1 MHAAELIRHF
11 ATAHC
16 EDILSSHRN
25 PYDVLAIGYG
35 HTRGAMEGQTIT
47 QTQADELLVS
57 DIEAVEKELYSLLFP
72 AIRRE
77 MNANQTAA
85 IVSFAHSLGMHIFK
99 QTCVLARLNTR
110 RYCDVP
116 AELAKWDSTGAKTLR
131 VLARRRLSE
140 GNLFCSFP
148 SYLVTK

>member
-25 PYDVLAIGYG
+25 PYDVLSIGYG

-47 QTQADELLVS
+47 QMQADDLLTS
-57 DIEAVEKELYSLLFP
+57 DIEAVEKELHGLLFP

-110 RYCDVP
+110 RYYDIP
-116 AELAKWDSTGAKTLR
+116 AELAKWNSTTTRTLR
-131 VLARRRLSE
+131 ILARRRLSE

-148 SYLVTK
+148 AWLVTK

>member
-11 ATAHC
+11 AVAHC

-47 QTQADELLVS
+47 QSQADELLVS
-57 DIEAVEKELYSLLFP
+57 DMEVVEKELHSLLFP

-85 IVSFAHSLGMHIFK
+85 IVSFAHSLGMHAFK
-99 QTCVLARLNTR
+99 QSCVLARLNPR

-116 AELAKWDSTGAKTLR
+116 AELAKWDSVGFKSLR

-148 SYLVTK
+148 AWLVMK

>member
-1 MHAAELIRHF
+1 
-11 ATAHC
+11 
-16 EDILSSHRN
+16 
-25 PYDVLAIGYG
+25 
-35 HTRGAMEGQTIT
+35 MEGQTIT
-47 QTQADELLVS
+47 QSQADDTLAS
-57 DIEAVEKELYSLLFP
+57 DIDLIEKELHGLLFP

-131 VLARRRLSE
+131 VLSRRRLSE

>member
-1 MHAAELIRHF
+1 MHAAELIKHF
-11 ATAHC
+11 AVAHC

-47 QTQADELLVS
+47 QAQADDILAS
-57 DIEAVEKELYSLLFP
+57 DIDLIEKELHGLLFP

-116 AELAKWDSTGAKTLR
+116 AELSKWDSTGTRPLR
-131 VLARRRLSE
+131 ILARRRLSE

-148 SYLVTK
+148 NWLATK

>member
-11 ATAHC
+11 AVAHC

-25 PYDVLAIGYG
+25 PYDVLSIGYG

-47 QTQADELLVS
+47 QAQADELLTS

-116 AELAKWDSTGAKTLR
+116 AELAKWDTAFCRTLR

-140 GNLFCSFP
+140 ANLFCSFP